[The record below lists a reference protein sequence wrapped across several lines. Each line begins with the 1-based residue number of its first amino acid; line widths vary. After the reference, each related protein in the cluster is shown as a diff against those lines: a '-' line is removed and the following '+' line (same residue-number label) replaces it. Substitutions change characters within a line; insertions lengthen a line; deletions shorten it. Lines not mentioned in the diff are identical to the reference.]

1 MAQAKMT
8 KQDYYETLVRN
19 RYYLWA
25 YTGNVCTMDNL
36 DEAKEGR
43 LYVPLY
49 DEVHLEPCPRPPL
62 KAFVL
67 QEIRTELAI
76 RERKRLRAL
85 QPVQTHAWAQNNG
98 HGHDA
103 PQMNESQPPALGSQ
117 EGFLKRRMFR
127 MDLAPH
133 H

>member
-36 DEAKEGR
+36 DEVKEGR

-62 KAFVL
+62 KSFVL

-85 QPVQTHAWAQNNG
+85 QPMQTQAQNNG

-103 PQMNESQPPALGSQ
+103 PQMNESQPPADGSQ

>member
-25 YTGNVCTMDNL
+25 YIGNVCTMDNL
-36 DEAKEGR
+36 DEVKEGR

-49 DEVHLEPCPRPPL
+49 DEVHLEPCLRPPL
-62 KAFVL
+62 KSFVL

-76 RERKRLRAL
+76 RERKRLRVL
-85 QPVQTHAWAQNNG
+85 QPMQTQAQNNG

-103 PQMNESQPPALGSQ
+103 P
-117 EGFLKRRMFR
+117 
-127 MDLAPH
+127 
-133 H
+133 

>member
-8 KQDYYETLVRN
+8 KLDYYETLVRN

-62 KAFVL
+62 KSFVL

-76 RERKRLRAL
+76 RVLNRLREL
-85 QPVQTHAWAQNNG
+85 QQMQAQNNG
-98 HGHDA
+98 HEHDA
-103 PQMNESQPPALGSQ
+103 QQINESQPPVDGSQ
-117 EGFLKRRMFR
+117 DGS
-127 MDLAPH
+127 
-133 H
+133 

>member
-1 MAQAKMT
+1 MT

-36 DEAKEGR
+36 DEVKEGR

-62 KAFVL
+62 KIHRVSGDPHRAGYPGAEAA
-67 QEIRTELAI
+67 QGAPAGAGPGSEQWPRT
-76 RERKRLRAL
+76 
-85 QPVQTHAWAQNNG
+85 
-98 HGHDA
+98 
-103 PQMNESQPPALGSQ
+103 
-117 EGFLKRRMFR
+117 
-127 MDLAPH
+127 
-133 H
+133 